1 MSATQR
7 ALDGLVKA
15 FSDAVD
21 GATVAVV
28 QPGDEPPAQRPDVLL
43 TPLSLTRIGRSRRE
57 GSLLDLQLSVAVE
70 ASGDDVLDLAERLM
84 LAAETAPHA
93 HLDPLPADRPG
104 FGFVIAVGVSVDV
117 TEPTG
122 PPVKVVEVEVQPL
135 VGITGV
141 VVDPDGVPLA
151 SVEVRS
157 SLTRQQTT
165 TDVTG
170 RFALTGLARPTT
182 LTISRGA
189 RHATVDV
196 PAEPTGL
203 HVVLPNQEGG

>member
-7 ALDGLVKA
+7 ALDGLAKTL
-15 FSDAVD
+15 SDAVD
-21 GATVAVV
+21 GARFAIVR
-28 QPGDEPPAQRPDVLL
+28 PGEEPPAEQPDVLL
-43 TPLSLTRIGRSRRE
+43 TPLSLTRVGRSRRQ
-57 GSLLDLQLSVAVE
+57 GSLLDLELSVAVE
-70 ASGDDVLDLAERLM
+70 AYGGDVLDLAERLL
-84 LAAETAPHA
+84 LAAETTPHA
-93 HLDPLPADRPG
+93 RLDPLPADRPG

-135 VGITGV
+135 VAITGV

-151 SVEVRS
+151 SVEVHS

-170 RFALTGLARPTT
+170 RFALTGLSRPTT
-182 LTISRGA
+182 LTVSRGA

-196 PAEPTGL
+196 PAEPTRL

>member
-1 MSATQR
+1 
-7 ALDGLVKA
+7 L
-15 FSDAVD
+15 
-21 GATVAVV
+21 
-28 QPGDEPPAQRPDVLL
+28 RPDVLL
-43 TPLSLTRIGRSRRE
+43 TPLSLTRVGRSRRV
-57 GSLLDLQLSVAVE
+57 GSLLDLELSVAVE

-93 HLDPLPADRPG
+93 RLDPLPADRPG
-104 FGFVIAVGVSVDV
+104 FGFVMAVGVSVDV

-122 PPVKVVEVEVQPL
+122 PQVQVVEVDVEPL
-135 VGITGV
+135 IAITGV
-141 VVDPDGVPLA
+141 VVDPDGAALA
-151 SVEVRS
+151 AVDVHS

-165 TDVTG
+165 TDATG
-170 RFALTGLARPTT
+170 RFALTGLSRPTT

-203 HVVLPNQEGG
+203 RLVLPNHEGG